1 MTFCHDDN
9 YQDLD
14 DDDDSQGDDD
24 DVDDNL
30 VDGQ

>member
-9 YQDLD
+9 YHDLD
-14 DDDDSQGDDD
+14 DDDDGQGDDD